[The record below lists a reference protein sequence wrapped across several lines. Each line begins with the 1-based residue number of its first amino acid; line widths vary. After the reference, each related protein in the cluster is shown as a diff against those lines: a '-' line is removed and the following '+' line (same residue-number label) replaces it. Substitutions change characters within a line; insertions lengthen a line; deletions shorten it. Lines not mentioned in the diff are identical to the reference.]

1 MKEECKLPDD
11 VRGSKELQ
19 VEGVACVKDS
29 VTRAKRPNIGEV
41 QIEMADTGRGW
52 TMQGFIGTQE

>member
-1 MKEECKLPDD
+1 M
-11 VRGSKELQ
+11 RGSKGQQ

-52 TMQGFIGTQE
+52 TMQGFIGTQD